1 MLICNTEIKVSGRL
15 IKIARLRHQWFE
27 YLTDPLSFI
36 DEIRRA
42 HVADIFYF
50 AQEAHVKRPDFQF
63 YSEPYPISLLTFES
77 YESWW
82 KGLHSKARNKAR
94 KAEKTGVILRPAKL
108 DDDFVRGVER
118 IYNEWPIRQGRKFWH
133 YGKNFETIKR
143 DLSSF
148 PECTSFI
155 GAYHKD
161 ELVGFMKSFKGNQ
174 ILRNVH
180 IISKL
185 SHRDKCIMDAL
196 IAKAVQIC
204 DEMNIRHLHY
214 GDWASNS
221 LGVFRQKFGFEPH
234 YCPAYYVP
242 LNWRGQLA
250 LNAQLHRPLRE
261 RLPSGWAN
269 RLKDVRTTYY
279 SWKYGTEPVPAGT

>member
-1 MLICNTEIKVSGRL
+1 MFIRNTEIKVSGRI

-27 YLTDPLSFI
+27 YLADPVSFVE
-36 DEIRRA
+36 EIRRA
-42 HVADIFYF
+42 RIADIFHF
-50 AQEAHVKRPDFQF
+50 VQEAHVKRPDLPF
-63 YSEPYPISLLTFES
+63 YKERYPLSLLTFES
-77 YESWW
+77 FDKWW
-82 KGLHSKARNKAR
+82 KGLHFKARNKAR
-94 KAEKTGVILRPAKL
+94 KAEKMGVVLRPAKL
-108 DDDFVRGVER
+108 DDDFVRGIEV

-133 YGKNFETIKR
+133 YGKEFETIKR

-148 PECTSFI
+148 PECTFFV

-161 ELVGFMKSFKGNQ
+161 ELIGFMKLFRGDE
-174 ILRNVH
+174 IVRTVH
-180 IISKL
+180 IIAKL
-185 SHRDKCIMDAL
+185 SDRDKCVMDAL

-204 DEMNIRHLHY
+204 DEMKIRHLHY

-234 YCPAYYVP
+234 NCSAYYVP

-261 RLPSGWAN
+261 RLPLDWAN
-269 RLKDVRTTYY
+269 RLKGIRTTYY
-279 SWKYGTEPVPAGT
+279 SWKYGTEPVPAES